1 MSESWSDNRALL
13 EKVRPRV
20 APIIDAILEERT
32 KVSRTTL
39 LFDLFA
45 RLVRSAHVPLTRAT
59 LHLPQLHPQLAAR
72 SLVWELES
80 GGAVELGR
88 EHGVR
93 DTEMYQR
100 SPIKLIYNGRPPI
113 RRHLED
119 PDCPD
124 DFPVLAD
131 LRMRGFTDYLIRALP
146 FSSGARNAI
155 GFATHQDGGFTD
167 EDFAIIEST
176 LPAFG
181 SVLELQHMR
190 STAKVLLDTYV
201 GRDTGGRVLNGAI
214 KRGDGE
220 IVHAVLWFCDLR
232 DFTVLSESLP
242 LEDVIALLNS
252 YFDSVAQPVEAQ
264 GGEILKF
271 IGDAMLAVFPLAGLT
286 QSGACAACCTGLDAA
301 EQALTGIAALNES
314 RQAAGKPSLHSGI
327 SLARGM
333 VMYGNIGD
341 PERLDFTVIGS
352 AVNLATRLEDL
363 TRDLKLDP
371 PIVFDAK
378 IAANSMRPSR
388 SLGRF
393 PLKGIAEEQE
403 AFTLA

>member
-20 APIIDAILEERT
+20 APIIDSILEERT
-32 KVSRTTL
+32 KASRTTL

-59 LHLPQLHPQLAAR
+59 LSMPQLHPQLAAR
-72 SLVWELES
+72 TLVWELES

-88 EHGVR
+88 EHGIVE
-93 DTEMYQR
+93 TEMYQR

-131 LRMRGFTDYLIRALP
+131 LRMRGFTDYMIRALP
-146 FSSGARNAI
+146 FSTGARNAI

-167 EDFAIIEST
+167 EDFAIIESV

-190 STAKVLLDTYV
+190 STARILLDTYV
-201 GRDTGGRVLNGAI
+201 GHDTGGRVLNGAI

-242 LEDVIALLNS
+242 LEEVIALLNG
-252 YFDSVAQPVEAQ
+252 YFDCVALPVEAQ

-271 IGDAMLAVFPLAGLT
+271 IGDAMLAIFPCGDSESQIRKAADR
-286 QSGACAACCTGLDAA
+286 ACAAADGA
-301 EQALTGIAALNES
+301 IAAL
-314 RQAAGKPSLHSGI
+314 AAANGDRERDGQQPIRCGIALHIGEV
-327 SLARGM
+327 L
-333 VMYGNIGD
+333 YGNIGSAS
-341 PERLDFTVIGS
+341 RLDFTVVGP
-352 AVNLATRLEDL
+352 AVNLVSRLESLCPLHDC
-363 TRDLKLDP
+363 P
-371 PIVFDAK
+371 VVVSEAIAK
-378 IAANSMRPSR
+378 VAMRRFR
-388 SLGRF
+388 SLGEHE
-393 PLKGIAEEQE
+393 LKGIIGTAE
-403 AFTLA
+403 AFTFG